1 MNRGR
6 FTAWSIVLL
15 LGCASKQPPPVSEP
29 EWPEGS
35 GPAPSSAQATPPAAA
50 PVAPPLEGPGAGGGK
65 METLGEISDRTPGAA
80 DITRPPCNVDACA
93 VVLGIATHPVP
104 ESLDQDDG
112 APGIYVPEGMT
123 SMATAG
129 EPGIWDAYGVEKLVT
144 VWDITVRTRAGV
156 VRVIQQRSSPAFA
169 IGDSV
174 LIEGNTI
181 LPWNYKGP

>member
-1 MNRGR
+1 VNRSGL
-6 FTAWSIVLL
+6 TAWLIALL
-15 LGCASKQPPPVSEP
+15 LGCASKPPQPVSEP

-35 GPAPSSAQATPPAAA
+35 GPAPSSAQAPTAQ
-50 PVAPPLEGPGAGGGK
+50 VAPPPEGAGAPGGK
-65 METLGEISDRTPGAA
+65 MEVLGEISDSTPGAA
-80 DITRPPCNVDACA
+80 NITRPPCDGDACA

-112 APGIYVPEGMT
+112 GPGIYVPEGMT

-129 EPGIWDAYGVEKLVT
+129 EPGIWDAYGIEKLVT

-156 VRVIQQRSSPAFA
+156 VRVIQQRSSPAFMV
-169 IGDSV
+169 GDSV

-181 LPWNYKGP
+181 LPWN